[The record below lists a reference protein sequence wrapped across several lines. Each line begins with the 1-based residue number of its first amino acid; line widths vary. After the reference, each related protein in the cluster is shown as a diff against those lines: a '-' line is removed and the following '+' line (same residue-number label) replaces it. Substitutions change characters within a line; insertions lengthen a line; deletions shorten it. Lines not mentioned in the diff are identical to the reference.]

1 MLTAKELSREPV
13 KRLAETAASQR
24 LVVRAIQGKPKVM
37 ASSISRKD
45 TEMKQAKFIALR
57 DAIEKLFFFALVA
70 VTLFGV
76 GATIALAK
84 DRPAYF
90 LPEER
95 RIIENYYRSGG
106 PSKGLPPGL
115 AKRGGK
121 LPPGLQKHIEKN
133 GTLPPGLQKR
143 LEPLPKDLEARL
155 PRLPAS
161 WERVI
166 LDRDVIL
173 VDQRSNRI
181 LDILENVIGLATGE
195 EWRDTRENSG
205 WLEGTWYLNGERDKP
220 CRIVSTASGLEAR
233 NERGAASLLVY
244 DRYGSIRARDWEGGL
259 RGQVRRDRI
268 EWANGTTWT
277 RVASRR

>member
-1 MLTAKELSREPV
+1 M
-13 KRLAETAASQR
+13 
-24 LVVRAIQGKPKVM
+24 
-37 ASSISRKD
+37 
-45 TEMKQAKFIALR
+45 EMKAKKRTIVLR
-57 DAIEKLFFFALVA
+57 AAREQLFFLALA
-70 VTLFGV
+70 VVSLFGV
-76 GATIALAK
+76 GSTIAFAK

-121 LPPGLQKHIEKN
+121 LPPGLQKHLDKN
-133 GTLPPGLQKR
+133 GRLPPGLQKR
-143 LEPLPKDLEARL
+143 LEPLPPDLDARL
-155 PRLPAS
+155 PRLPDY

-195 EWRDTRENSG
+195 EWRDTRDVSNVSN

-220 CRIVSTASGLEAR
+220 CKIVSTHSGLEAR
-233 NERGAASLLVY
+233 NERGSASVLVY

-259 RGQVRRDRI
+259 RGHVRRDRI

-277 RVASRR
+277 RVASRH

>member
-1 MLTAKELSREPV
+1 MKAKRY
-13 KRLAETAASQR
+13 
-24 LVVRAIQGKPKVM
+24 VV
-37 ASSISRKD
+37 
-45 TEMKQAKFIALR
+45 LR
-57 DAIEKLFFFALVA
+57 GSKEQLFFALAIVSLIA
-70 VTLFGV
+70 VGPTLGF
-76 GATIALAK
+76 AK

-95 RIIENYYRSGG
+95 RVIENYYRAVG

-121 LPPGLQKHIEKN
+121 LPPGLQKHLEKN
-133 GTLPPGLQKR
+133 GKLPPGLQKR
-143 LEPLPKDLEARL
+143 LEPLPQDLEARL
-155 PRLPAS
+155 PRLPDS

-173 VDQRSNRI
+173 LDQRSNRI

-195 EWRDTRENSG
+195 EWRGTRDDSRR
-205 WLEGTWYLNGERDKP
+205 LEGTWYLNGQPDKP
-220 CRIVSTASGLEAR
+220 CKIVSTGSGLEAR

-259 RGQVRRDRI
+259 RGYVSRDRI

-277 RVASRR
+277 RVASRH